1 MADQRQEPGQPYEA
15 FGEVMFRGQDK
26 FKDVAPD
33 YTEPTVGEEQ
43 ARESVPI
50 VKQTREE
57 DIEQERAREESKPGL
72 WEAANIASKQEW
84 IPRLVLNG
92 KKSHVP
98 NPDYEMSTD
107 GLLELSKGLPD
118 DAMDYIS
125 KAESAEEA
133 SYLSDRYREDFDKEN
148 ELGKLGYTGVG
159 LRMGA
164 ALTDPAAWGI
174 GAAASALVGPAGL
187 VGTATVRLS
196 KVARIARA
204 GTAAAA
210 GNLAIEAAISSQ
222 KPIYNNMNYLYAV
235 GLGFTIGG
243 GLAAISRNPSTQVEA
258 EGLRRAGEGLK
269 EASEAE
275 TRRMFT
281 EATYTPVNRG
291 KKDSLDY
298 EVDKTLNETGR
309 KIDGVTIWAR
319 EEGKDVGIIET
330 AQTTDSLKIFN
341 ASVNAEFRG
350 KGNGVKIYQRAI
362 KEADSRGLTS
372 VVSDDA
378 VSDSASRVYEAL
390 ERRGYSVSKNPE
402 AVREAGYDELIQGK
416 WVTPDGSPVFEI
428 SDLATSI
435 KQIADK
441 ERTPISLDS
450 AGAMRISREIPL
462 REGDEG
468 IDDFLGAINTDPN
481 VAPRSALNKARFSSM
496 NLGLSSKN
504 PGVRAMFK
512 PLAEE
517 GVGYTDRGAAVAI
530 GASEGQ
536 RLREQKVTTEWM
548 RGYQPNFNK
557 WLESQGTDGNWKPFY
572 REEMA
577 SAFNRQVTDYVEG
590 LTENVHPSIAKQ
602 GDVMR
607 KIFDDYRVDLNQ
619 PMAYRQQFGRPVKG
633 FGTLENNPN
642 YVPHEFDLGG
652 MRKLVKEFGS
662 PNMEYLLTKS
672 IMDAGEDISE
682 EAAKKAGQ
690 AYLKTIR
697 GLDAGMGMDTA
708 RILSSGDG
716 EEIKAF
722 LRNNA
727 DGDTMS
733 EVDIED
739 IVDALTV
746 RKNTEGG
753 PKYGKSRTPLNMD
766 TKVSLRRNPEEFPEG
781 GNREVSIRELFNRDA
796 HDLVVRYNRRMSGSL
811 SMARY
816 RIPGLSD
823 GVTSHGE
830 WETLKNQVRDVGS
843 REGVDPEVTNREVAE
858 ADLMYRAIMGVP
870 NQADLT
876 RWGESLK
883 FFRDWSFLRFM
894 GQVGFAQIP
903 EVGVA
908 ASGLGLKS
916 MFKGVP
922 IFRGVMR
929 DAQDGSLSH
938 ELVDELEILTGQG
951 GDWLRAQQLNRF
963 NDMTGTQDTVLG
975 GSKWK
980 DRLEMGMKKSKNI
993 VFAGSGMAPINTLM
1007 KRSVANGIAQKFGM
1021 AAIGK
1026 GKLISKHRLRSIGL
1040 TDRQVDGILEN
1051 IRTHAKFSDGL
1062 AGKKVQK
1069 MNIHKWDL
1077 ASEADFSEAMFR
1089 YSNRLV
1095 QENDIGQFRMWMSHP
1110 VARMFLQFR
1119 SFIIGAHEKQLL
1131 HNLHMRDIQS
1141 FTTFASTTFLA
1152 AIGYTAMTYA
1162 RSIGMSNQQEYLRK
1176 RLATSEVAKASFER
1190 SSWAA
1195 LLPTAIDTVA
1205 PGTFT
1210 YRSSGQAT
1218 GAIFGNPTADTIE
1231 STHSFLDTILRGN
1244 AGDSQEDV
1252 KNILRLLPFQNLN
1265 GVTQGANLVLGEL
1278 GLPEDSPRD

>member
-57 DIEQERAREESKPGL
+57 DIEQERVREESKPGL

-133 SYLSDRYREDFDKEN
+133 SYLSDRYREDFDKET

-281 EATYTPVNRG
+281 EATYTPVN
-291 KKDSLDY
+291 D
-298 EVDKTLNETGR
+298 
-309 KIDGVTIWAR
+309 
-319 EEGKDVGIIET
+319 
-330 AQTTDSLKIFN
+330 
-341 ASVNAEFRG
+341 
-350 KGNGVKIYQRAI
+350 
-362 KEADSRGLTS
+362 
-372 VVSDDA
+372 
-378 VSDSASRVYEAL
+378 
-390 ERRGYSVSKNPE
+390 
-402 AVREAGYDELIQGK
+402 
-416 WVTPDGSPVFEI
+416 
-428 SDLATSI
+428 
-435 KQIADK
+435 
-441 ERTPISLDS
+441 LDS

-481 VAPRSALNKARFSSM
+481 VAPRSALNKVRFSSM

-517 GVGYTDRGAAVAI
+517 GVGYTDRGAAVSFS
-530 GASEGQ
+530 ASEGQ

-590 LTENVHPSIAKQ
+590 LTENVHPAISKQ

-1089 YSNRLV
+1089 YSNRIV